1 MKTLAPGYKEKEIK
15 ESVTKYGDY
24 FLENFYPNFYASKP
38 NGHKLLALVS
48 IVGLLQELDPDRFY
62 DSEGVDWTDIFS
74 DPSLYMVKETECL
87 SK

>member
-1 MKTLAPGYKEKEIK
+1 M
-15 ESVTKYGDY
+15 Y
-24 FLENFYPNFYASKP
+24 FYTSKP

-48 IVGLLQELDPDRFY
+48 IAGLLQELDPDRFY